1 MKLNSIYTKAAVC
14 ALAAL
19 SFTACNGIDE
29 DDRYI
34 ETPIVE
40 VSKHVLIEDFTGQ
53 LCINCPNASITIG
66 QIQELYGADNV
77 IAVAIHSGPFSKTL
91 SGTPLSL
98 WTEAGDHYYNTYASG
113 ASQPAGIIDRR
124 SGVQNTFSLWPTFV
138 EGYLQMTTPL
148 TLGATTQYDAST
160 RTVTIDVTA
169 SSTDNVDGSLQV
181 WLTENNIIDI
191 QAMPDGSMNMEY
203 EHNHVLRAA
212 VNGNDGEAF
221 PVSYGAEKTATYTYQ
236 LDEDWKA
243 ENMHVVAFVYNS
255 NGVEQVISVPV
266 IASEGGDAEGGS
278 H

>member
-19 SFTACNGIDE
+19 SFTACSEIDE

-34 ETPIVE
+34 EMPVVE
-40 VSKHVLIEDFTGQ
+40 VSKHVLIEDYTGQ
-53 LCINCPNASITIG
+53 RCINCPYAATAIS
-66 QIQELYGADNV
+66 QIQEQYGAENV
-77 IAVAIHSGPFSKTL
+77 IAVAIHSGPNSKNFQ
-91 SGTPLSL
+91 GVPLSL
-98 WTEAGDHYYNTYASG
+98 WTDLGDYYYEKYASG

-124 SGVQNTFSLWPTFV
+124 SGVQNSYAVWGAYAQ
-138 EGYLQMTTPL
+138 GYLQMTTPL

-221 PVSYGAEKTATYTYQ
+221 PVNWGEDKTATYTYQ
-236 LDEDWKA
+236 LDEDWNA